1 MIVVVIRVLAVFMHQ
16 VLTVNVVGESMSPGF
31 LVLVI
36 FGVGHF
42 CSF

>member
-1 MIVVVIRVLAVFMHQ
+1 MVGVFAVLVHEVLA
-16 VLTVNVVGESMSPGF
+16 VNVVGESMSPRF